1 VHFVEALTSRLRQ
14 KRDYELVQAWM
25 AVFLKLHSDAIAYD
39 KKLAEVLQVW
49 RKYQE
54 AEGARI
60 GELIGFCN
68 GVVPF
73 LRNPLR

>member
-1 VHFVEALTSRLRQ
+1 
-14 KRDYELVQAWM
+14 M
-25 AVFLKLHSDAIAYD
+25 AVFLKLHGEAVAYD
-39 KKLAEVLQVW
+39 ERLAQALGVW
-49 RKYQE
+49 KGCQE
-54 AEGARI
+54 DEGARI